1 MSKRKI
7 IGIALT
13 AAFFIAAVVFGILFF
28 KQYNDAK
35 NSEETFEGL
44 QVEIAA
50 KVVEKEKNKDTLPPV
65 DPEDEYA
72 VAQQAME
79 LYKDLKD
86 QNEDFVGWISIDGT
100 NINYPV
106 VQNRDT
112 PGFYLKHGFDKSY
125 SDYGVPYLEE
135 DCSIQYSNN
144 LVVYGHHM
152 NNGTMFADLVKYA
165 DENFYKEHK
174 TITFDTLMGLGEY
187 EVVAVFHFNTN
198 YEDFRFNEY
207 INMKEARF
215 TEYMDNVHARQIYDT
230 GVTAAYGDTLLT
242 LSTCDYTYENG
253 RFVLVAKK
261 LA

>member
-1 MSKRKI
+1 MDKRKK
-7 IGIALT
+7 IGIAMT
-13 AAFFIAAVVFGILFF
+13 AAFFIAAVIFGVLFLI
-28 KQYNDAK
+28 QYKDAK
-35 NSEETFEGL
+35 DSEETFETL

-50 KVVEKEKNKDTLPPV
+50 KAVEKEREKETADPI

-72 VAQQAME
+72 VAQQAMDLYRE
-79 LYKDLKD
+79 LKE
-86 QNEDFVGWISIDGT
+86 QNEDFVGWISIEGT

-112 PGFYLKHGFDKSY
+112 PGFYLKHGFDKTY

-165 DENFYKEHK
+165 DEGFYEEHK
-174 TITFDTLMGLGEY
+174 TLTFDTLMGLSEY
-187 EVVAVFHFNTN
+187 EVVAVFRFNTN
-198 YEDFRFNEY
+198 HEDFRFNEY

-215 TEYMDNVHARQIYDT
+215 AEYMGNVYSRQLYDT
-230 GVTAAYGDTLLT
+230 GVKAEYGDTLLT

-253 RFVLVAKK
+253 RFILVARK
-261 LA
+261 LT